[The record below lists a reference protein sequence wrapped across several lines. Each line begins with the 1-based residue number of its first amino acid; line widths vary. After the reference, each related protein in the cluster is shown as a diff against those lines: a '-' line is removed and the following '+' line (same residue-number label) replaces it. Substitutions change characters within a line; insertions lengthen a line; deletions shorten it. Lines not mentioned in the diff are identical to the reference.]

1 MHRVLATRGDMPEN
15 IVGCDS
21 AAAFR
26 LHVNLASMFLK
37 IGILVLGGLFAASAW
52 SAQGDAAV
60 LKAQQA
66 YAARKLANLERAAR
80 DVPADH
86 VLSPYVEYWRL
97 TLTTGVGDA
106 RIADFL
112 ARYPGSRLAEML
124 RADWLKSLGAREA
137 WPVYLAEYP
146 RIVKPG
152 AAHHCYFYRA
162 EWAQGNLG
170 HAREAVS
177 MWFTGRDMPS
187 ACTPLFAQLIAAG
200 LINQEDVWRRV
211 RLVLETG
218 NPNVAKV
225 VATALPEAQRPAAA
239 LLDQASRDPAR
250 LLNGTSLDMSRR
262 GDREIALYALDQ
274 IAKRSSSDAEQALS
288 KRLSQFS
295 ADETA
300 TAWARLATWA
310 ARRHEPVALAW
321 FQQAGLVTVNDYQR
335 EWWTRAALRAG
346 DWQTV
351 QRVIGSMGPGLQA
364 QPVWRYWR
372 ARALQASGQRLAA
385 NALFLALS
393 REHHYYGQLAQE
405 ELGPVAQAPSI
416 NNKSGS
422 DEVAVISR
430 DPGIA
435 RAMALQELGL
445 RTDASLEW
453 DWSIRRFSDP
463 QLLAAA
469 ELARRVE
476 WYDRAINT
484 AERTR
489 ELHDFEL
496 RFLAPYRELA
506 QQAASE
512 NQIDEAWVFG
522 LMRQESRF
530 VNVASSNVGA
540 SGLMQIMPATARWIA
555 SRLGIKKFKTKEMQ
569 DPARN
574 IQFGAYYLKHVL
586 STLDDSPVL
595 ATAAYNAGPGR
606 AQRWR
611 DTRPMEAAVY
621 IESIPFGETREYVKK
636 VMSNAMYYAARFGQP
651 SVLLKDRLGMI
662 PPRKAPAEP
671 TSEPD
676 AALELEQAGD

>member
-1 MHRVLATRGDMPEN
+1 
-15 IVGCDS
+15 
-21 AAAFR
+21 
-26 LHVNLASMFLK
+26 MFLK
-37 IGILVLGGLFAASAW
+37 IGILLLGGVFTVAAWA
-52 SAQGDAAV
+52 AHGDKAV
-60 LKAQQA
+60 LQAQQA
-66 YAARKLANLERAAR
+66 YAARKPANLERAAR
-80 DVPADH
+80 EVPADH

-97 TLTTGVGDA
+97 TLANGIGDA

-137 WPVYLAEYP
+137 WPIYLAEYP
-146 RIVKPG
+146 RLAKPD
-152 AAHHCYFYRA
+152 AAHQCYAYRA

-170 HAREAVS
+170 HQREAVS

-187 ACTPLFAQLIAAG
+187 ACSPLFAKLIEAG

-218 NPNVAKV
+218 NPNVARV
-225 VATALPEAQRPAAA
+225 VATALPEPQRPAAA

-250 LLNGTSLDMSRR
+250 LLNGASLDMSRR

-274 IAKRSSSDAEQALS
+274 LARLGSGDAEQVLR

-295 ADETA
+295 ADESA
-300 TAWARLATWA
+300 NAWARLATWA

-321 FQQAGLVTVNDYQR
+321 FQQAGLVVVNDFQR

-346 DWQTV
+346 DWQAV
-351 QRVIGSMGPGLQA
+351 QRVIGSMGNALQA
-364 QPVWRYWR
+364 QPEWRYWR
-372 ARALQASGQRLAA
+372 ARALQASGQRVAA
-385 NALFLALS
+385 NTLFLALS

-405 ELGPVAQAPSI
+405 ELGPVAQAPAI
-416 NNKSGS
+416 NVKMGS
-422 DEVAVISR
+422 DDVTAISR

-435 RAMALQELGL
+435 RALALQALGL
-445 RTDASLEW
+445 RNEASQEW
-453 DWSIRRFSDP
+453 NWSIREFSDP

-469 ELARRVE
+469 ELARRME

-530 VNVASSNVGA
+530 VNVARSGVGA

-555 SRLGIKKFKTKEMQ
+555 RRLGINRFDPKEMQ
-569 DPARN
+569 DPAKN
-574 IQFGAYYLKHVL
+574 IQFGAYYLKHVQ

-621 IESIPFGETREYVKK
+621 IESIPFAETRDYVKK

-651 SVLLKDRLGMI
+651 SVLLKDRLGTV
-662 PPRKAPAEP
+662 PARKTPVEP
-671 TSEPD
+671 TTEPEP
-676 AALELEQAGD
+676 ALELEQAGD

>member
-1 MHRVLATRGDMPEN
+1 
-15 IVGCDS
+15 
-21 AAAFR
+21 
-26 LHVNLASMFLK
+26 MFLK
-37 IGILVLGGLFAASAW
+37 NGIVLLGALFTVSAW
-52 SAQGDAAV
+52 AAQGDAAV
-60 LKAQQA
+60 LQAQQA
-66 YAARKLANLERAAR
+66 YAARKLVNLERAAR
-80 DVPADH
+80 QVPSEH

-97 TLTTGVGDA
+97 SLSSNVDDA

-112 ARYPGSRLAEML
+112 ARYPGSRTAEML

-137 WPVYLAEYP
+137 WPIYLAEFP
-146 RIVKPG
+146 RLVRPD
-152 AAHHCYFYRA
+152 AAHRCYAYRA
-162 EWAQGNLG
+162 EMAQGFLG
-170 HAREAVS
+170 HQREAIA
-177 MWFTGRDMPS
+177 MWFTGRDMPA
-187 ACTPLFAQLIAAG
+187 ACTLLFAQLIAAG
-200 LINQEDVWRRV
+200 LINQEDVWRRI
-211 RLVLETG
+211 RLALETG
-218 NPNVAKV
+218 NPGVAKV
-225 VATALPEAQRPAAA
+225 VATALPEPQRPATS
-239 LLDQASRDPAR
+239 LLDQAIRDPAR

-274 IAKRSSSDAEQALS
+274 LAKRNSSEAEQALR
-288 KRLSQFS
+288 KRLSLFS

-310 ARRHEPVALAW
+310 ARRHESVALAW
-321 FQQAGLVTVNDYQR
+321 FQQAGLVTVNDAQR

-351 QRVIGSMGPGLQA
+351 QRVIGSMGNTLQTE
-364 QPVWRYWR
+364 PVWRYWR
-372 ARALQASGQRLAA
+372 ARALKAGGQTVAA

-405 ELGPVAQAPSI
+405 ELGPVAQAPAI
-416 NNKSGS
+416 NNRMGS
-422 DEVAVISR
+422 DDVAVISR

-435 RAMALQELGL
+435 RALALQELGL
-445 RTDASLEW
+445 RTDASHEW
-453 DWSIRRFSDP
+453 NWSVREFSDP

-469 ELARRVE
+469 ELARRME

-496 RFLAPYRELA
+496 RFIAPYRELA

-530 VNVASSNVGA
+530 VNVARSSVGA
-540 SGLMQIMPATARWIA
+540 SGLMQIMPTTARWIA
-555 SRLGIKKFKTKEMQ
+555 QRLGIKRFKSKEMQ
-569 DPARN
+569 DPAKN
-574 IQFGAYYLKHVL
+574 IQFGAYYLKHVQ

-595 ATAAYNAGPGR
+595 ATAAYNAGPSR

-621 IESIPFGETREYVKK
+621 IESIPFAETRDYVKK

-651 SVLLKDRLGMI
+651 SVLLKDRLGTI
-662 PPRKAPAEP
+662 PPRKTPTEP
-671 TSEPD
+671 TPEPD
-676 AALELEQAGD
+676 ATLELEQAGD

>member
-1 MHRVLATRGDMPEN
+1 
-15 IVGCDS
+15 
-21 AAAFR
+21 
-26 LHVNLASMFLK
+26 MFLK

-60 LKAQQA
+60 LQAQQA
-66 YAARKLANLERAAR
+66 YAARKSVNLERAAR
-80 DVPADH
+80 QVPSDH

-97 TLTTGVGDA
+97 SLSSNADDA
-106 RIADFL
+106 QIADFL
-112 ARYPGSRLAEML
+112 ARYPGSRTAEML

-137 WPVYLAEYP
+137 WPIYLAEFP
-146 RIVKPG
+146 RLVRPD
-152 AAHHCYFYRA
+152 AAHQCYAYRA
-162 EWAQGNLG
+162 EMAQGYVG
-170 HAREAVS
+170 HQREAIA

-187 ACTPLFAQLIAAG
+187 ACTPLFAQLIEAG
-200 LINQEDVWRRV
+200 LINQEDVWRRI
-211 RLVLETG
+211 RLALEAG
-218 NPNVAKV
+218 NPGVAKV
-225 VATALPEAQRPAAA
+225 VASALPEQQRPAAS
-239 LLDQASRDPAR
+239 LLDQARRDPAR
-250 LLNGTSLDMSRR
+250 LLNGTGLDMSRR

-274 IAKRSSSDAEQALS
+274 LAKSSSGDAEQALS

-295 ADETA
+295 ADESA
-300 TAWARLATWA
+300 TAWASLATWA
-310 ARRHEPVALAW
+310 ARRHEPVTLAW
-321 FQQAGLVTVNDYQR
+321 FQKAGLVAVNDVQR

-351 QRVIGSMGPGLQA
+351 QRVIGSMGPDLQA

-372 ARALQASGQRLAA
+372 ARALQANGQRLAA

-393 REHHYYGQLAQE
+393 REHHYYGQLSQE

-416 NNKSGS
+416 NNKTGN
-422 DEVAVISR
+422 DEVAMISR

-453 DWSIRRFSDP
+453 DWSVRKFSDP

-469 ELARRVE
+469 ELARRKE

-530 VNVASSNVGA
+530 VNVARSNVGA

-555 SRLGIKKFKTKEMQ
+555 NRLGIKKFKTKEMQ
-569 DPARN
+569 DPAKN
-574 IQFGAYYLKHVL
+574 IQFGAYYLKHML

-621 IESIPFGETREYVKK
+621 VESIRFAETREYVKK

-651 SVLLKDRLGMI
+651 SVLLKDRLGTI
-662 PPRKAPAEP
+662 PPRKTPAEP
-671 TSEPD
+671 TPD
-676 AALELEQAGD
+676 QDATLELEQAGD